1 MHIHQVFSHKTFY
14 AVGQGGFFSE
24 ILQYENEEVVIV
36 YDCGSVDSGTRIE
49 TEIKNFPYKTIDYL
63 IISHLDDDHIN
74 YIDALKKRRTINHVV
89 LPKLDVLDKAFFFGK
104 FCEVDEILNTYFAT
118 ILKSNLIEVTSQNQ
132 EGEVSPVIVENSQEH
147 LHIPHNRPLGVFYLN
162 NKKDESK
169 TPLWLLKFYVDQ
181 VRYHGKKGEDK
192 LDDNEKKLIDSI
204 DSVKELKKHLDELKE
219 IYEKV
224 RGRMNGS
231 SMAMVS
237 APNIHLHPYHHYY
250 DSYELNMG
258 YRVQNYAT
266 WMNGDIILKKEDE
279 VKRIV
284 QHYKEFFPLRFDY
297 QLQHHGSHHNF
308 CRAIT
313 EFPEMEVYVF
323 YGYDNSYGHPS
334 GTVLRK
340 LKNDGI
346 TIHDLTENDENIQR
360 HCLWLYYGLF

>member
-1 MHIHQVFSHKTFY
+1 MRMHQVFSHKTFY
-14 AVGQGGFFSE
+14 AIGQGGFFSE
-24 ILQYENEEVVIV
+24 ILQHENEEVVIV

-49 TEIKNFPYKTIDYL
+49 TEIKKFPYKTIDYL

-74 YIDALKKRRTINHVV
+74 YIEALKNRRTINHVV

-104 FCEVDEILNTYFAT
+104 FCEVDEILNTYFTT
-118 ILKSNLIEVTSQNQ
+118 ILKSNLIEITSQNQ
-132 EGEVSPVIVENSQEH
+132 EDDDNPIIIEENHAPQQ
-147 LHIPHNRPLGVFYLN
+147 IPHSRPLGVFYLN
-162 NKKDESK
+162 SKKDKSRL
-169 TPLWLLKFYVDQ
+169 PLWLLKFYVDSAK
-181 VRYHGKKGEDK
+181 YHGKKGEDK
-192 LDDNEKKLIDSI
+192 LDDKENELIGSI
-204 DSVKELKKHLDELKE
+204 DSVQELKKHLDELKE

-237 APNIHLHPYHHYY
+237 APNIYLHHYPFY
-250 DSYELNMG
+250 RELDMDC
-258 YRVQNYAT
+258 RCRNYAT

-284 QHYKEFFPLRFDY
+284 HHYKDFFLLHFDY

-313 EFPEMEVYVF
+313 EFSEMEIYVY

-340 LKNDGI
+340 LKNNGI
-346 TIHDLTENDENIQR
+346 AIHDLTENDENIQR
-360 HCLWLYYGLF
+360 HCLWLFYDLI